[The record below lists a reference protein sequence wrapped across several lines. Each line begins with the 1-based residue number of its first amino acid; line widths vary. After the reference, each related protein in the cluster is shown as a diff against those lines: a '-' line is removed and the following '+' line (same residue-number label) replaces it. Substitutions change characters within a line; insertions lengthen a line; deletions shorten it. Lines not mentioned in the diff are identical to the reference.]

1 MKASSIPTGSRGEVL
16 QRTEDPNMKSSDR
29 AKKIISDMERISP
42 YMYEGLY
49 GNFLRNFMDGDQSRW
64 THDLSQY
71 LTRANHEW
79 ADVGSEIAGLL
90 WERFERRISC

>member
-1 MKASSIPTGSRGEVL
+1 MNRSEKAKRIV
-16 QRTEDPNMKSSDR
+16 SD
-29 AKKIISDMERISP
+29 IERVSP

-49 GNFLRNFMDGDQSRW
+49 GNFLRNFMEGDRSRW

-71 LTRANHEW
+71 LSTANQDW
-79 ADVGSEIAGLL
+79 ADVGFEIATVL